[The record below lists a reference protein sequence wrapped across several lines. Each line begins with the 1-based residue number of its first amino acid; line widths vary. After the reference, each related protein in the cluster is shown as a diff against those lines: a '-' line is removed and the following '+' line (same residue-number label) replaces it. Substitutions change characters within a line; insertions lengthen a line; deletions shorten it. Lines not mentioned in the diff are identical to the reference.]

1 MKARE
6 EGECSGPR
14 RRKTRRVRRWEE
26 GMLVSAA
33 ALDRQTLRGR
43 QLCPDRLA
51 VEKNEPPNTNHKGN
65 AINHEQDPANHL
77 QALRRQSRR
86 IRIRGKLR
94 EKCNRNPDEAKK
106 DRKATPTQKRNARP
120 VAKIKESNAGR
131 DSEEGRT
138 EHKALQAKHEC
149 SRRRRKFGGS
159 AGQLDHQHSEKCD
172 GTTQKKE

>member
-6 EGECSGPR
+6 EGEGSGPR
-14 RRKTRRVRRWEE
+14 RRKTRRVRRGEE

-33 ALDRQTLRGR
+33 ALD
-43 QLCPDRLA
+43 
-51 VEKNEPPNTNHKGN
+51 
-65 AINHEQDPANHL
+65 L

-106 DRKATPTQKRNARP
+106 DRKATPNQKRNARP

-131 DSEEGRT
+131 DSEEGHT
-138 EHKALQAKHEC
+138 DHKARSAEREC
-149 SRRRRKFGGS
+149 SRKRRKFGGS
-159 AGQLDHQHSEKCD
+159 AGQLDHQHY
-172 GTTQKKE
+172 